1 MPPRIPR
8 PILSPLSGSSLCIRP
23 ATATKAFKG
32 PLPTTLTANGSTS
45 ARKKQRDP
53 YAIAQAAQRKAA
65 NVARQ
70 RVLQEER
77 TAAMGDPIR
86 GIRTPFVESFDDVG
100 GAAVLSEKKAEDGS
114 LQGLEVKTGDNVFL
128 NHFVKPSEFEESIIR
143 SHLLSR
149 PLREK
154 LEQYRDPAKEAEEL
168 QKYEEEHE
176 RAMAALT
183 RIVSLANAS
192 QKDKTRA
199 NIQRCIQTF
208 GRHETDSVLRPRPP
222 INPVALGGKPL
233 AVGTPRA
240 GPDTGS
246 SEVQIAILTA
256 KINVLAN
263 QLEKKGGTKDK
274 VNKRNLRLMVHKR
287 QKLLSYLRK
296 KERGSDRWQNLVSTL
311 GLTEGTWKGEISL

>member
-1 MPPRIPR
+1 
-8 PILSPLSGSSLCIRP
+8 
-23 ATATKAFKG
+23 
-32 PLPTTLTANGSTS
+32 
-45 ARKKQRDP
+45 
-53 YAIAQAAQRKAA
+53 
-65 NVARQ
+65 
-70 RVLQEER
+70 
-77 TAAMGDPIR
+77 MGDPVR

-100 GAAVLSEKKAEDGS
+100 GAAQLLEKKAEDGS
-114 LQGLEVKTGDNVFL
+114 LERLEVKAGENVFL
-128 NHFVKPSEFEESIIR
+128 NHFVKPSEFNESIKR
-143 SHLLSR
+143 SHALSR
-149 PLREK
+149 PLRER
-154 LEQYRDPAKEAEEL
+154 LEQYQDPVREAEEL
-168 QKYEEEHE
+168 KKYEEDHE
-176 RAMAALT
+176 RAMTSLT

-222 INPVALGGKPL
+222 INPVALGGKLLPE
-233 AVGTPRA
+233 GTPRA